1 MVRTLI
7 FLIVI
12 FIYSNKAEYIMN
24 ASTIKESTVV
34 LATDSFLK
42 INGETNVSTF
52 ECQFNMSAISKSI
65 AIQYTDLEHNIEF
78 KDAKLILPN
87 VEFDCGGKAINKD
100 FRALLKTE
108 QFPEITL
115 KLKELSKVETSSNT
129 RTAIID
135 ILINDVVKTY
145 RIPVTIVNNDLLNV
159 GGVMPLDITDFNLVA
174 PTKMLGMVKV
184 SPIIEI
190 EFLLKIIES

>member
-1 MVRTLI
+1 M
-7 FLIVI
+7 F
-12 FIYSNKAEYIMN
+12 SNKTEYIKN
-24 ASTIKESTVV
+24 DSTIKESTVI
-34 LATDSFLK
+34 LTTDSFLK

-65 AIQYTDLEHNIEF
+65 AIQYTDFEHNIEF

-100 FRALLKTE
+100 FKALLKTE

-115 KLKELSKVETSSNT
+115 KLKELSKVETSSNS
-129 RTAIID
+129 RTATIEIS
-135 ILINDVVKTY
+135 ISNVVKTY
-145 RIPVTIVNNDLLNV
+145 SIPVSIVNNDILNV
-159 GGVMPLDITDFNLVA
+159 SGVMPLDITDFNLVA

-190 EFLLKIIES
+190 EFSLKIKES